1 MKLIFNRLPGAVVCL
16 SLLMAA
22 PAAAQLVTDNSITAE
37 EALVDYL
44 LGEGVEVSNITFSG
58 DLDQIGSFDAQ
69 NTNIAITDGVM
80 LATGNIDVAIGPND
94 AGGAGLGGGNNG
106 AGDPDLTALSTFNT
120 NDAAILEFDFVPTGD
135 SLIFNYIFGSEEY
148 NEYVCGTVNDAFGFF
163 LSGPGI
169 TGPYSLNAINL
180 AVIPNPILE
189 DETIP
194 VTINTVNNGT
204 AGFSGNASN
213 CNQVSAQWNLNTAYY
228 IDNDN
233 NNDPT
238 SVQLDGFTVVLT
250 AAAQVQCGQTYHIKI
265 AIADAGDT
273 AWDSAVFLEGGSF
286 ASNGAN
292 IEASASIGGAP
303 VFLGDT
309 VVVEGCN
316 EAAFTVIRP
325 VANVTDTLELT
336 IYGSAE
342 SGVDFAPIDTAIIME
357 AGVSEQLVYLD
368 VVDDNLLE
376 GPETVTLEYLY
387 VNLCGDST
395 LASATLVIQDPDPIL
410 VQVPEE
416 VALCPPVEISALVT
430 QGYAPFTYGW
440 TTGDTTASI
449 DYEDLEPTTIFLT
462 VTDVCGDSLVLPV
475 DLVNPTPLDVAI
487 VQENEPYC
495 PGDPVQLGTEVISGS
510 GTVSWDWTASPD
522 LDNSNGGSAS
532 VSPSTNS
539 TFTVNAEDACGQTDE
554 ANWTVLVPTYEPIVS
569 SDVTFC
575 LYQQGVLGVEGG
587 TFLYTFTGLNGTP
600 LNAQTD
606 SSVVFTN
613 GTGSMYVGGGNNTT
627 TVVITDECGS
637 SIEVDVISEAC
648 ETIIPNIFTP
658 NNDGEN
664 DRFVIEGIEGYPGS
678 SIQIFN
684 RWGNEVFFDQSYD
697 STWEGDGLSEGT
709 YYYIFIRSDDV
720 RFAGPLQ
727 LVRQRF

>member
-342 SGVDFAPIDTAIIME
+342 SGVDFAPIDTTIIME